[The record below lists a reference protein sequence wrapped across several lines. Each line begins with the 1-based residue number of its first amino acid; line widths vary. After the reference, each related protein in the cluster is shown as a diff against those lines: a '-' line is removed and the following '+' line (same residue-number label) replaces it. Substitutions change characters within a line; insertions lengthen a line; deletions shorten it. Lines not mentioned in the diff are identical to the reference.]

1 MKNREREICT
11 SGSVR
16 DEDGQ
21 PPHLLGR
28 RNFLH
33 LAAAAAALPTVS
45 RVARAQAYPTRPVR
59 WIVPYPPG
67 GAADPIAR
75 LIGPFLSERL
85 GKPVVIENKP
95 GAGANIGTEFVV
107 RSPPDGHTLLFITT
121 ANMINATFYRD
132 LSFDFMRDITP
143 VAGLVRLPLVLEV
156 NPSVPVKTVAE
167 LIAYAK
173 ANPGKVN
180 FASAGVGTSLH
191 LAAELFNM
199 MTGTKMIHVPY
210 RGSAP
215 ALTDLLAGQVQV
227 LFDNLFTSLEHIKAG
242 KLRAV
247 GVATAARVQQLP
259 DLPTVADA
267 VPGYEA
273 SSVFGV
279 GVPTGTPREITEL
292 LNREFDA
299 ALADPRIRGRL
310 LELTAIPIP
319 SLAAEFRAEMVAT
332 TEKWGRVIRV
342 ANIKAE

>member
-1 MKNREREICT
+1 MKL
-11 SGSVR
+11 
-16 DEDGQ
+16 
-21 PPHLLGR
+21 PHR
-28 RNFLH
+28 RRFLH
-33 LAAAAAALPTVS
+33 LAAGAAALPTVS

-85 GKPVVIENKP
+85 GKPVMIENKP

-242 KLRAV
+242 KLRAL

-292 LNREFDA
+292 LNRELDA

-310 LELTAIPIP
+310 LELTAIPIS

>member
-1 MKNREREICT
+1 MKL
-11 SGSVR
+11 
-16 DEDGQ
+16 
-21 PPHLLGR
+21 PR
-28 RNFLH
+28 RRFLR
-33 LAAAAAALPTVS
+33 LAAGAAALPAVS
-45 RVARAQAYPTRPVR
+45 RFAWAQAYPTRPVR

-242 KLRAV
+242 KLRAL

-292 LNREFDA
+292 LNRELDA

>member
-1 MKNREREICT
+1 VKL
-11 SGSVR
+11 
-16 DEDGQ
+16 
-21 PPHLLGR
+21 PR
-28 RNFLH
+28 RAFLH
-33 LAAAAAALPTVS
+33 LAAGAAALPTVS

-191 LAAELFNM
+191 LAGELFNM

-242 KLRAV
+242 KLRAL

-292 LNREFDA
+292 LNRELDA

-310 LELTAIPIP
+310 LELTAIPIS

>member
-1 MKNREREICT
+1 
-11 SGSVR
+11 
-16 DEDGQ
+16 
-21 PPHLLGR
+21 
-28 RNFLH
+28 
-33 LAAAAAALPTVS
+33 
-45 RVARAQAYPTRPVR
+45 VR

-107 RSPPDGHTLLFITT
+107 KSPPDGHTLLFITT

-292 LNREFDA
+292 LNRELDA

>member
-1 MKNREREICT
+1 MKLPRRT
-11 SGSVR
+11 S
-16 DEDGQ
+16 
-21 PPHLLGR
+21 
-28 RNFLH
+28 LH
-33 LAAAAAALPTVS
+33 LAAGAAALPAVS
-45 RVARAQAYPTRPVR
+45 RVARAQAYPARPVR
-59 WIVPYPPG
+59 IIVGFPAG
-67 GAADPIAR
+67 GGVDILAR
-75 LIGPFLSERL
+75 LMGPFLSERL

-242 KLRAV
+242 KLRAL

-292 LNREFDA
+292 LNRELDA
-299 ALADPRIRGRL
+299 ALADPRIRRRL

>member
-1 MKNREREICT
+1 MHIMKL
-11 SGSVR
+11 
-16 DEDGQ
+16 
-21 PPHLLGR
+21 PR
-28 RNFLH
+28 RRFLH
-33 LAAAAAALPTVS
+33 LTAAAAALPTVS

-156 NPSVPVKTVAE
+156 NPSVPAKTVAE

-199 MTGTKMIHVPY
+199 MTGTKMVHVPY
-210 RGSAP
+210 RGAAP

-242 KLRAV
+242 KLRAL

-292 LNREFDA
+292 LNRELDA

-342 ANIKAE
+342 ANIKPE

>member
-1 MKNREREICT
+1 MKL
-11 SGSVR
+11 
-16 DEDGQ
+16 
-21 PPHLLGR
+21 PR
-28 RNFLH
+28 RTFLH
-33 LAAAAAALPTVS
+33 LAAGAAALPAVS
-45 RVARAQAYPTRPVR
+45 RVARAQAYPARPVR

-242 KLRAV
+242 KLRAL

>member
-1 MKNREREICT
+1 MKL
-11 SGSVR
+11 
-16 DEDGQ
+16 
-21 PPHLLGR
+21 PR
-28 RNFLH
+28 RRFLH
-33 LAAAAAALPTVS
+33 LAAGLAALPAVS
-45 RVARAQAYPTRPVR
+45 RIAWAQAYPSRPVR

-292 LNREFDA
+292 LNRELDA

>member
-1 MKNREREICT
+1 MKL
-11 SGSVR
+11 
-16 DEDGQ
+16 
-21 PPHLLGR
+21 PHR
-28 RNFLH
+28 RRFLH
-33 LAAAAAALPTVS
+33 LAAGAAALPTVS

-242 KLRAV
+242 KLRAL

-292 LNREFDA
+292 LNRELDA

>member
-1 MKNREREICT
+1 MKL
-11 SGSVR
+11 
-16 DEDGQ
+16 
-21 PPHLLGR
+21 PR
-28 RNFLH
+28 RTFLH
-33 LAAAAAALPTVS
+33 LAAGAAALPAVS
-45 RVARAQAYPTRPVR
+45 RVARAQAYPARPVR

-107 RSPPDGHTLLFITT
+107 KSPPDGHTLLFITT

-210 RGSAP
+210 RGAAP

-292 LNREFDA
+292 LNRELDA

>member
-1 MKNREREICT
+1 MKREGGFEMKL
-11 SGSVR
+11 
-16 DEDGQ
+16 
-21 PPHLLGR
+21 PR
-28 RNFLH
+28 RTFLE
-33 LAAAAAALPTVS
+33 LAAGAAALPAVS
-45 RVARAQAYPTRPVR
+45 RFAWAQAYPTRPVR

-85 GKPVVIENKP
+85 GKPVMIENKP

-167 LIAYAK
+167 LVAYAK

-242 KLRAV
+242 KLRAL

-279 GVPTGTPREITEL
+279 GVHRY
-292 LNREFDA
+292 
-299 ALADPRIRGRL
+299 
-310 LELTAIPIP
+310 TARNYR
-319 SLAAEFRAEMVAT
+319 AAESGARCCAGGPSDQGAAA
-332 TEKWGRVIRV
+332 G
-342 ANIKAE
+342 AHGDSDSQP

>member
-1 MKNREREICT
+1 MKL
-11 SGSVR
+11 
-16 DEDGQ
+16 
-21 PPHLLGR
+21 PR
-28 RNFLH
+28 RKFLH
-33 LAAAAAALPTVS
+33 LAAGAAALPTVS

-85 GKPVVIENKP
+85 GKPVMIENKP

-242 KLRAV
+242 KLRAL

-292 LNREFDA
+292 LNRELDA

-319 SLAAEFRAEMVAT
+319 SLAAEFRAEIVAT

>member
-1 MKNREREICT
+1 MKL
-11 SGSVR
+11 
-16 DEDGQ
+16 
-21 PPHLLGR
+21 PR
-28 RNFLH
+28 RTFLH
-33 LAAAAAALPTVS
+33 LAAGAAALPAVS

-292 LNREFDA
+292 LNRELDA

>member
-1 MKNREREICT
+1 MKL
-11 SGSVR
+11 
-16 DEDGQ
+16 
-21 PPHLLGR
+21 PR
-28 RNFLH
+28 RTFLH
-33 LAAAAAALPTVS
+33 LAAGAAALPAVS
-45 RVARAQAYPTRPVR
+45 RVARAQAYPARPVR

-85 GKPVVIENKP
+85 GKPVLIENKP

-107 RSPPDGHTLLFITT
+107 KSPPDGHTLLFITT

-292 LNREFDA
+292 LNRELDA
-299 ALADPRIRGRL
+299 ALADPRIRRRL

>member
-1 MKNREREICT
+1 MKL
-11 SGSVR
+11 
-16 DEDGQ
+16 
-21 PPHLLGR
+21 PR
-28 RNFLH
+28 RKFLH
-33 LAAAAAALPTVS
+33 LAAGAAALPAVS
-45 RVARAQAYPTRPVR
+45 RFAWAQAYPTRPVR

-121 ANMINATFYRD
+121 ANMINVAFYRD

-242 KLRAV
+242 KLRAL

-292 LNREFDA
+292 LNRELDA

>member
-1 MKNREREICT
+1 
-11 SGSVR
+11 
-16 DEDGQ
+16 
-21 PPHLLGR
+21 
-28 RNFLH
+28 
-33 LAAAAAALPTVS
+33 
-45 RVARAQAYPTRPVR
+45 VR

-242 KLRAV
+242 KLRAL

-292 LNREFDA
+292 LNRELDA

>member
-1 MKNREREICT
+1 MKL
-11 SGSVR
+11 
-16 DEDGQ
+16 
-21 PPHLLGR
+21 PR
-28 RNFLH
+28 RTFLH
-33 LAAAAAALPTVS
+33 LAAGAAALPAVS
-45 RVARAQAYPTRPVR
+45 RVARAQAYPARPVR

-85 GKPVVIENKP
+85 GKPVMIENKP

-107 RSPPDGHTLLFITT
+107 KSPPDGHTLLFITT

-242 KLRAV
+242 KLRAL

-292 LNREFDA
+292 LNRELDA

>member
-1 MKNREREICT
+1 MKL
-11 SGSVR
+11 
-16 DEDGQ
+16 
-21 PPHLLGR
+21 PR

-33 LAAAAAALPTVS
+33 LAAGAAALPTVS

-107 RSPPDGHTLLFITT
+107 KSPPDGHTLLFITT

-242 KLRAV
+242 KLRAL

-292 LNREFDA
+292 LNRELDA

>member
-1 MKNREREICT
+1 MKL
-11 SGSVR
+11 
-16 DEDGQ
+16 
-21 PPHLLGR
+21 PR
-28 RNFLH
+28 RTFLH
-33 LAAAAAALPTVS
+33 LAAGAAALPAVS
-45 RVARAQAYPTRPVR
+45 RVARAQAYPARPVR

-107 RSPPDGHTLLFITT
+107 KSPPDGHTLLFITT

-292 LNREFDA
+292 LNRELDA

-342 ANIKAE
+342 ANIKPE

>member
-1 MKNREREICT
+1 MKL
-11 SGSVR
+11 
-16 DEDGQ
+16 
-21 PPHLLGR
+21 PR

-33 LAAAAAALPTVS
+33 LAASAAALPAVS
-45 RVARAQAYPTRPVR
+45 RIASAQAYPTRPVR

-107 RSPPDGHTLLFITT
+107 KSPPDGHTLLFITT

-242 KLRAV
+242 KLRAL

-292 LNREFDA
+292 LNRELDA

>member
-1 MKNREREICT
+1 MKL
-11 SGSVR
+11 
-16 DEDGQ
+16 
-21 PPHLLGR
+21 PR

-33 LAAAAAALPTVS
+33 LAAGAAALPFAPH
-45 RVARAQAYPTRPVR
+45 VARAQVYPTRPVR

-121 ANMINATFYRD
+121 ANMINVTFYRD

-143 VAGLVRLPLVLEV
+143 VAGLVRLPLVLEI

-242 KLRAV
+242 KLRAL

-292 LNREFDA
+292 LNRELDA

>member
-1 MKNREREICT
+1 MKL
-11 SGSVR
+11 
-16 DEDGQ
+16 
-21 PPHLLGR
+21 PR
-28 RNFLH
+28 RTFLH
-33 LAAAAAALPTVS
+33 LAAGAAALPAVS
-45 RVARAQAYPTRPVR
+45 RVARAQAYPARPVR

-242 KLRAV
+242 KLRAL

-292 LNREFDA
+292 LNRELDA
-299 ALADPRIRGRL
+299 ALADPRIRRRL

>member
-1 MKNREREICT
+1 MKL
-11 SGSVR
+11 
-16 DEDGQ
+16 
-21 PPHLLGR
+21 PR
-28 RNFLH
+28 RTFLH
-33 LAAAAAALPTVS
+33 LAAGAAALPAVS
-45 RVARAQAYPTRPVR
+45 RVARAQAYPARPVR

-107 RSPPDGHTLLFITT
+107 KSPPDGHTLLFITT

-242 KLRAV
+242 KLRAL

-292 LNREFDA
+292 LNRELDA
-299 ALADPRIRGRL
+299 ALADPRISRRL

>member
-1 MKNREREICT
+1 MKL
-11 SGSVR
+11 
-16 DEDGQ
+16 
-21 PPHLLGR
+21 PR
-28 RNFLH
+28 RQFLQ
-33 LAAAAAALPTVS
+33 LAAGAAALPTVS

-210 RGSAP
+210 RGAAP

-242 KLRAV
+242 KLRAL

-292 LNREFDA
+292 LNRELDA

-342 ANIKAE
+342 ANIKPE

>member
-1 MKNREREICT
+1 MKLPRRT
-11 SGSVR
+11 S
-16 DEDGQ
+16 
-21 PPHLLGR
+21 
-28 RNFLH
+28 LH
-33 LAAAAAALPTVS
+33 LAAGAAALPAVS
-45 RVARAQAYPTRPVR
+45 RVARAQAYPARPVR

-107 RSPPDGHTLLFITT
+107 KSPPDGHTLLFITT
-121 ANMINATFYRD
+121 ANMINVTFYRD

-292 LNREFDA
+292 LNRELDA

>member
-1 MKNREREICT
+1 MKL
-11 SGSVR
+11 
-16 DEDGQ
+16 
-21 PPHLLGR
+21 PR

-292 LNREFDA
+292 LNRELDA

>member
-1 MKNREREICT
+1 MKL
-11 SGSVR
+11 
-16 DEDGQ
+16 
-21 PPHLLGR
+21 PHR
-28 RNFLH
+28 RQFLH
-33 LAAAAAALPTVS
+33 LIAGAAALPTVS

-107 RSPPDGHTLLFITT
+107 KSPPDGHTLLFITT

-242 KLRAV
+242 KLRAL

>member
-1 MKNREREICT
+1 M
-11 SGSVR
+11 
-16 DEDGQ
+16 
-21 PPHLLGR
+21 
-28 RNFLH
+28 
-33 LAAAAAALPTVS
+33 
-45 RVARAQAYPTRPVR
+45 
-59 WIVPYPPG
+59 
-67 GAADPIAR
+67 
-75 LIGPFLSERL
+75 
-85 GKPVVIENKP
+85 IENKP

-121 ANMINATFYRD
+121 ANMINVTFYRD

-242 KLRAV
+242 KLRAL

-292 LNREFDA
+292 LNRELDA

>member
-1 MKNREREICT
+1 MKL
-11 SGSVR
+11 
-16 DEDGQ
+16 
-21 PPHLLGR
+21 PHR
-28 RNFLH
+28 RRFLH
-33 LAAAAAALPTVS
+33 LAAGAAALPTVS

-85 GKPVVIENKP
+85 GKPVMIENKP

-242 KLRAV
+242 KLRAL

-292 LNREFDA
+292 LNRELDA

>member
-1 MKNREREICT
+1 MKL
-11 SGSVR
+11 
-16 DEDGQ
+16 
-21 PPHLLGR
+21 PHR
-28 RNFLH
+28 RRFLH
-33 LAAAAAALPTVS
+33 LAAGAAALPTVS

-85 GKPVVIENKP
+85 GKPVMIENKP

-121 ANMINATFYRD
+121 ANMINVTFYRD

-242 KLRAV
+242 KLRAL

-292 LNREFDA
+292 LNRELDA

>member
-1 MKNREREICT
+1 MKL
-11 SGSVR
+11 
-16 DEDGQ
+16 
-21 PPHLLGR
+21 PR

-107 RSPPDGHTLLFITT
+107 KSPPDGHTLLFITT

-292 LNREFDA
+292 LNRELDA

>member
-1 MKNREREICT
+1 LRT
-11 SGSVR
+11 T
-16 DEDGQ
+16 
-21 PPHLLGR
+21 R
-28 RNFLH
+28 RKFLY
-33 LAAAAAALPTVS
+33 LAASAAALPIVS
-45 RVARAQAYPTRPVR
+45 RSAWAQAYPTRPVR

-242 KLRAV
+242 KLRAL

-279 GVPTGTPREITEL
+279 GVSTGFRFLAWQPSSVLKWLPRL
-292 LNREFDA
+292 KNGA
-299 ALADPRIRGRL
+299 G
-310 LELTAIPIP
+310 
-319 SLAAEFRAEMVAT
+319 
-332 TEKWGRVIRV
+332 
-342 ANIKAE
+342 

>member
-1 MKNREREICT
+1 MKL
-11 SGSVR
+11 
-16 DEDGQ
+16 
-21 PPHLLGR
+21 PR
-28 RNFLH
+28 RTFLH
-33 LAAAAAALPTVS
+33 LAAGAAALPAVS
-45 RVARAQAYPTRPVR
+45 RVARAQAYPARPVR

-292 LNREFDA
+292 LNRELNA